1 MAQLHNFN
9 AHEVAPLPNFDP
21 IPAGQYAA
29 MIVAS
34 EEKTSQN
41 GHRFVTLEFEIL
53 EGTYKG
59 RKLWVNLNLYHPNP
73 ETVKFVRAELASI
86 CLAVGVP
93 APQDSTQLHN
103 VPVTISVRCV
113 NRKDNG
119 ELMNRVK
126 GYASRSAAT
135 APAASPA
142 QATPYGAAQQGAPYG
157 AAPAAQAT
165 PPQTPPPQPQA
176 TNTTPPWQR

>member
-21 IPAGQYAA
+21 IPAGQYVA

-53 EGTYKG
+53 EGQYKG

-73 ETVKFVRAELASI
+73 ETVKFARAELASI

-103 VPVTISVRCV
+103 TPIVIGVKCV
-113 NRKDNG
+113 NRKDSG
-119 ELMNRVK
+119 ELQNK
-126 GYASRSAAT
+126 IKSYASRSAAS
-135 APAASPA
+135 AGSA
-142 QATPYGAAQQGAPYG
+142 QAATPQGTAQVVPPRQV
-157 AAPAAQAT
+157 T
-165 PPQTPPPQPQA
+165 PPQAATPLQPQV

>member
-9 AHEVAPLPNFDP
+9 ANEVEPMRNFDP
-21 IPAGQYAA
+21 LPAGQYVA

-53 EGTYKG
+53 EGQYKG

-73 ETVKFVRAELASI
+73 ETVKFARAELASI

-103 VPVTISVRCV
+103 TPITISVRCV

-119 ELMNRVK
+119 ELQNRVR
-126 GYASRSAAT
+126 GYASRSAAAQA
-135 APAASPA
+135 APHGVSAGPQAAPRQAAASPSTSQTA
-142 QATPYGAAQQGAPYG
+142 
-157 AAPAAQAT
+157 
-165 PPQTPPPQPQA
+165 PPQTP
-176 TNTTPPWQR
+176 TTTTPPWQR

>member
-1 MAQLHNFN
+1 MAQLNFDARN
-9 AHEVAPLPNFDP
+9 VEPLPNFDP
-21 IPAGQYAA
+21 IPAGQYVA

-41 GHRFVTLEFEIL
+41 SHRFVTLEFEIL
-53 EGTYKG
+53 EGPYKG

-73 ETVKFVRAELASI
+73 ETVKFARAELASI

-113 NRKDNG
+113 NRKDTG
-119 ELMNRVK
+119 ELQNRIK
-126 GYASRSAAT
+126 GYASRSAPAANPAQAAPYGT
-135 APAASPA
+135 AQQGVPYGASPA
-142 QATPYGAAQQGAPYG
+142 AAQTAP
-157 AAPAAQAT
+157 Q
-165 PPQTPPPQPQA
+165 QPQA
-176 TNTTPPWQR
+176 VNTTPPWQR